1 MSPESGTETLDNS
14 ARYCQRE
21 WDRCLLEKMIML
33 DLVRVRGLKCLVCAV
48 SCAFILAAASGPG
61 ATLRLYRVIPLNSK
75 KL

>member
-1 MSPESGTETLDNS
+1 MSAGDDNVGF
-14 ARYCQRE
+14 
-21 WDRCLLEKMIML
+21 
-33 DLVRVRGLKCLVCAV
+33 VRVRGLKCLVCAV